1 MAFAVF
7 FTLLPLLGLLT
18 NVALGNNQEVLW
30 PGGSQFP
37 PLHHRMTREDAPDA
51 GVDPRVGPLTTMGP
65 GTVPLRGA
73 VKNSGETTGNAPLL
87 THAKKRAFR
96 RARRRA
102 EIKGGTMY
110 KGRWC
115 SAQELETNFLSEGMP
130 SEPTRRRREVR
141 TGWQAASRLK
151 VRTYNIGGITSEVYD
166 VLHRWLTSNCTDD
179 VVVVQEL
186 HHGCGKTDHSWTI
199 PGWTVAITADERNR
213 FSGVG
218 VFISHR
224 IAPADR
230 VSFHTWLPGRL
241 MHVRCFTSR
250 VTVDIIAGY
259 QWVWQGR
266 HQEAISANRSLFWG
280 KLSALMQTLPMR
292 NLVVV
297 AMDANTQLQSLPG
310 LVGRGVL
317 RTTQNRDPE
326 FEALLQ
332 AQNLV
337 VLNSWGSSARLVCH
351 TFVNGEVYSRR
362 PMADATA
369 RRAKPE
375 SLDLT
380 SIGGR
385 TCSTTCWLA
394 VPRQAA
400 RAATEVF
407 TSELACI
414 DSCSRWG
421 CTAVAGVP

>member
-1 MAFAVF
+1 
-7 FTLLPLLGLLT
+7 
-18 NVALGNNQEVLW
+18 
-30 PGGSQFP
+30 
-37 PLHHRMTREDAPDA
+37 
-51 GVDPRVGPLTTMGP
+51 
-65 GTVPLRGA
+65 
-73 VKNSGETTGNAPLL
+73 
-87 THAKKRAFR
+87 
-96 RARRRA
+96 
-102 EIKGGTMY
+102 MY